1 MHNWLT
7 TLQLWDLRLEG
18 VSPSPLCLCGD
29 WGYSKHWP
37 CTWTTLELWM
47 LTCLPCL
54 TLLLA
59 LLCSSAFL
67 LAAVRWG
74 KAHLHWPGPCC
85 FLDFVL
91 EPMTVSSASVS
102 IILSLWLHLYSPKL
116 CQPQWAG
123 EGVVN
128 LWNRG
133 SFCSGPDP
141 GRPPSSSLPAQVLLN
156 LCQPTIPEPP
166 WIQCPVPKQV
176 SLWRFTISLGCV
188 SLRSPTACLK
198 TSTAHWP
205 LPLPPGSE
213 EWGLCSL
220 TSLPLSLSLPPPS
233 QFYFPI
239 LSGRNLLSSL
249 PHSCFLPVVSDQQQH
264 LGTCKKQNKQKKKQV
279 IRTQSKPSKS

>member
-1 MHNWLT
+1 M
-7 TLQLWDLRLEG
+7 LQLWDLSLEG

-47 LTCLPCL
+47 LKCLPCL

-128 LWNRG
+128 LWNGG

-188 SLRSPTACLK
+188 TESWFLSD
-198 TSTAHWP
+198 
-205 LPLPPGSE
+205 PPQPV
-213 EWGLCSL
+213 WRPRQLTGLCHFLQAVRSEDSVL
-220 TSLPLSLSLPPPS
+220 LPHFLSLCPFLLPANSTSPFCLVGIFFHHYLIVVFFLWS
-233 QFYFPI
+233 QTSNSI
-239 LSGRNLLSSL
+239 
-249 PHSCFLPVVSDQQQH
+249 
-264 LGTCKKQNKQKKKQV
+264 
-279 IRTQSKPSKS
+279 